1 MSEWE
6 HIEKYKEQ
14 IIAGEAIVSIWVID
28 DVKHMAEQMGKTLTH
43 DQQIEALGDVEHNFD
58 ASHGISWDSLE
69 YAIDQITEET

>member
-14 IIAGEAIVSIWVID
+14 IIAGEAIVNIWVIL

-43 DQQIEALGDVEHNFD
+43 DQQIE
-58 ASHGISWDSLE
+58 SLRRC
-69 YAIDQITEET
+69 